1 MHINLFAKTSIIIMA
16 KHSKNIAW
24 VASSTSITNKENKV
38 KQRRKLRKFTEEEI
52 QLVRGLYVK
61 NQYSLWQIAD
71 MTRMSKST
79 VWHLTKDINE
89 QNNHPLQSNDVQ
101 AGKSVQANNRTHAL
115 SSPSSF
121 KSVASQSQTASQHY
135 KKTDDEFQEMMAGM
149 DKLTVGTANL
159 LKEEERLR
167 YKAKHIW

>member
-1 MHINLFAKTSIIIMA
+1 MTF
-16 KHSKNIAW
+16 
-24 VASSTSITNKENKV
+24 
-38 KQRRKLRKFTEEEI
+38 KQAR
-52 QLVRGLYVK
+52 
-61 NQYSLWQIAD
+61 A
-71 MTRMSKST
+71 
-79 VWHLTKDINE
+79 
-89 QNNHPLQSNDVQ
+89 
-101 AGKSVQANNRTHAL
+101 QANNRTHAL

-167 YKAKHIW
+167 YKAKHI